1 MCCPPDPALP
11 LRGFADLLAMARAR
25 PGALSYG
32 SAGNGTAGHLAMEM
46 IKAATGI
53 DMQHVPYRGSPPVLV
68 DLMAGRIAVAL
79 DNVLSSGPGIAAGQ
93 LRALAVSGA
102 RRSSALPDVPTLA
115 EQGLAGFD
123 VTVWQAALF
132 PAGVDSAIVA
142 RASAEIAAGLRTPAV
157 RQRLADI
164 GVEAIGGT
172 PAEMAVFLAAEL
184 ARWGTVIRASGAR
197 LD

>member
-1 MCCPPDPALP
+1 MK
-11 LRGFADLLAMARAR
+11 RTIRA
-25 PGALSYG
+25 
-32 SAGNGTAGHLAMEM
+32 
-46 IKAATGI
+46 
-53 DMQHVPYRGSPPVLV
+53 V
-68 DLMAGRIAVAL
+68 VAL
-79 DNVLSSGPGIAAGQ
+79 
-93 LRALAVSGA
+93 LAVS
-102 RRSSALPDVPTLA
+102 SSMQALGMPREKIAVHRT
-115 EQGLAGFD
+115 
-123 VTVWQAALF
+123 
-132 PAGVDSAIVA
+132 GVDPAIVA